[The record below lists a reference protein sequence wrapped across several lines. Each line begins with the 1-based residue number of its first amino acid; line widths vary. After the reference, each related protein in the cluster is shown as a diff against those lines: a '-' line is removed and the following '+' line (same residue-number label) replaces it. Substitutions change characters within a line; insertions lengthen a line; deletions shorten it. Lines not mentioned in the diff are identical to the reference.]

1 MNIAAI
7 ATAPGTGGI
16 AVIRLSGP
24 DAFTIT
30 DRIFRARNRNKT
42 VSTAEAYTM
51 LFGYIIKQTERK
63 EDKNNIN
70 PVLLSSCLENN
81 NNTVASEASQNSQ
94 FSILNSQLVD
104 EVVISIFRAPHSF
117 TGENTVEISCHGSI
131 YIQQEIL
138 RLLIAAGA
146 RMANPGE
153 FTQRAFLNG
162 RLDLSQAEAVAD
174 LINAQSAAAHTI
186 ALNQMRGNFSSKL
199 EELRRQLLHFV
210 SLLEL
215 ELDFGDH
222 DDLEFADRTELNAVA
237 EAIRSQLSRLQ
248 QTFSQ
253 GNAIKNGIPV
263 AIVGETNA
271 GKSTLLNLLVGDNRA
286 IVSDIHG
293 TTRDVIEDTVN
304 INGLTFRFIDTA
316 GIRQTS
322 DIIENMG
329 IERTYEMIERAQIIL
344 WVVDSTNVTEHIEW
358 LAERIM
364 RRTEGKRLIILLN
377 KVDRLNDEELTT
389 LRDWFE
395 PYCPQSRDARL
406 VRPSEKSV
414 KSDERLFSEAK
425 NSESLNPDGKKS
437 FQSVSSVGE
446 KIADINTT
454 SVHFS
459 PRLKTSGSVSSVRYK
474 NNSEIKVTN
483 ILSPCLRGTSE
494 AEGVN
499 NTTSQILEISAKQ
512 NHNTNQLTQLLYE
525 SAQMPDL
532 SAGDIII
539 SNLRHYEALTHALE
553 SIDRVIEGLQMNIP
567 ADFVAQD
574 IREALFHLAEITG
587 GEITTDEVLGNI
599 FAHFCIGK

>member
-51 LFGYIIKQTERK
+51 LFGNIVDEITDNRVQSTDNQTH
-63 EDKNNIN
+63 
-70 PVLLSSCLENN
+70 SSFLIPH
-81 NNTVASEASQNSQ
+81 SS
-94 FSILNSQLVD
+94 FLID
-104 EVVISIFRAPHSF
+104 EVVISVFRAPHSF
-117 TGENTVEISCHGSI
+117 TGENTVEISCHGSV

-146 RMANPGE
+146 RMAGPGE

-271 GKSTLLNLLVGDNRA
+271 GKSTLLNHLVGDNRA

-293 TTRDVIEDTVN
+293 TTRDIIEDTVN

-377 KVDRLNDEELTT
+377 KVDRLNNEELIT
-389 LRDWFE
+389 LREWFE

-425 NSESLNPDGKKS
+425 NSESLNLDGKKS
-437 FQSVSSVGE
+437 FQSVSSVG
-446 KIADINTT
+446 KNLNPDGTRSVN
-454 SVHFS
+454 SVH
-459 PRLKTSGSVSSVRYK
+459 SVHSVREKNNSVGEK
-474 NNSEIKVTN
+474 NNSERNT
-483 ILSPCLRGTSE
+483 SP
-494 AEGVN
+494 
-499 NTTSQILEISAKQ
+499 QIIEISAKQ
-512 NHNTNQLTQLLYE
+512 NHNTEQLTRLLYE

-532 SAGDIII
+532 SSGDIII

-553 SIDRVIEGLQMNIP
+553 SIDRVIDGLQMNIP

>member
-51 LFGYIIKQTERK
+51 LFGYIIKQAERK

-81 NNTVASEASQNSQ
+81 NNTIASEASQNSQ

-104 EVVISIFRAPHSF
+104 EVIVAVFRAPHSF
-117 TGENTVEISCHGSI
+117 TGENTVEISCHGSV

-138 RLLIAAGA
+138 RLLIAASA
-146 RMANPGE
+146 RMAGPGE

-395 PYCPQSRDARL
+395 PYCPQCRDARL

-414 KSDERLFSEAK
+414 KSDERLLAQQE
-425 NSESLNPDGKKS
+425 SESNDKDGEI
-437 FQSVSSVGE
+437 SSV
-446 KIADINTT
+446 
-454 SVHFS
+454 H
-459 PRLKTSGSVSSVRYK
+459 SVSSVRDK
-474 NNSEIKVTN
+474 NNTEIKTAN

-499 NTTSQILEISAKQ
+499 NTSPQILEISAKQ
-512 NHNTNQLTQLLYE
+512 SINTTQLTQLLYE

-553 SIDRVIEGLQMNIP
+553 SIDRVIDGLQMNIP

>member
-81 NNTVASEASQNSQ
+81 NNTIASEASQNSQ

-104 EVVISIFRAPHSF
+104 EVIVAVFRAPHSF
-117 TGENTVEISCHGSI
+117 TGENTVEISCHGSV

-138 RLLIAAGA
+138 RLLISAGA
-146 RMANPGE
+146 RMAGPGE

-389 LRDWFE
+389 LREWFE
-395 PYCPQSRDARL
+395 PYKTTVNRQSPNEANSNSSPVL
-406 VRPSEKSV
+406 GEVPKAEGLTSV
-414 KSDERLFSEAK
+414 DYKQ
-425 NSESLNPDGKKS
+425 NLNPDGDCKPLTVDCR
-437 FQSVSSVGE
+437 Q
-446 KIADINTT
+446 NT
-454 SVHFS
+454 
-459 PRLKTSGSVSSVRYK
+459 
-474 NNSEIKVTN
+474 I
-483 ILSPCLRGTSE
+483 I
-494 AEGVN
+494 
-499 NTTSQILEISAKQ
+499 EISAKQ
-512 NHNTNQLTQLLYE
+512 SINTEQLTQLLYE

>member
-51 LFGYIIKQTERK
+51 LFG
-63 EDKNNIN
+63 NIVDEITDN
-70 PVLLSSCLENN
+70 RVQSTDNDNDVEMQRTASV
-81 NNTVASEASQNSQ
+81 TSEATANSVD
-94 FSILNSQLVD
+94 SVREEKKSVGENIID
-104 EVVISIFRAPHSF
+104 EVVISVFRAPHSF

-138 RLLIAAGA
+138 RLLISAGA

-377 KVDRLNDEELTT
+377 KVDRLNDEELIT
-389 LRDWFE
+389 LRQWFE
-395 PYCPQSRDARL
+395 PYC
-406 VRPSEKSV
+406 PSEKSV

-425 NSESLNPDGKKS
+425 NSESNDKDGEI
-437 FQSVSSVGE
+437 SSV
-446 KIADINTT
+446 N
-454 SVHFS
+454 FS
-459 PRLKTSGSVSSVRYK
+459 TRLKTSGSVSSVREK
-474 NNSEIKVTN
+474 NNSVGEKNNSV
-483 ILSPCLRGTSE
+483 R
-494 AEGVN
+494 
-499 NTTSQILEISAKQ
+499 NTTPQILEISAKQ
-512 NHNTNQLTQLLYE
+512 SINTEQLTRLLYE

-532 SAGDIII
+532 SSGDIII

-553 SIDRVIEGLQMNIP
+553 SIDRVIDGLQMNIP

>member
-1 MNIAAI
+1 KRTIA
-7 ATAPGTGGI
+7 
-16 AVIRLSGP
+16 
-24 DAFTIT
+24 
-30 DRIFRARNRNKT
+30 
-42 VSTAEAYTM
+42 TAEAYTM
-51 LFGYIIKQTERK
+51 LFGNIIDVNRQQSIDNSRDAACCVLSVNDRNTNPNSDCRPSTV
-63 EDKNNIN
+63 DCRHNI
-70 PVLLSSCLENN
+70 
-81 NNTVASEASQNSQ
+81 
-94 FSILNSQLVD
+94 VD
-104 EVVISIFRAPHSF
+104 EVVVAIFRAPHSF

-138 RLLIAAGA
+138 RLLISAGA
-146 RMANPGE
+146 RMAGPGE

-222 DDLEFADRTELNAVA
+222 DDLEFADRTELNSVA
-237 EAIRSQLSRLQ
+237 NEIRSQLTRLQ

-322 DIIENMG
+322 DIIENLG

-344 WVVDSTNVTEHIEW
+344 WVIDSTNVTEHIEW

-364 RRTEGKRLIILLN
+364 RRTQGKRLIILLN
-377 KVDRLNDEELTT
+377 KIDRLNEEELNT
-389 LRDWFE
+389 LRQWFE
-395 PYCPQSRDARL
+395 PYKSTVNSQQSIVNSRDARL

-414 KSDERLFSEAK
+414 KSDERLLAQQE
-425 NSESLNPDGKKS
+425 SESNDNEEKISKKS
-437 FQSVSSVGE
+437 VLSVGD
-446 KIADINTT
+446 KIAGEATANSVNQRSLSLWREN
-454 SVHFS
+454 SVH
-459 PRLKTSGSVSSVRYK
+459 SVREK
-474 NNSEIKVTN
+474 NNSVRE
-483 ILSPCLRGTSE
+483 
-494 AEGVN
+494 
-499 NTTSQILEISAKQ
+499 TTPQILEISAKQ
-512 NHNTNQLTQLLYE
+512 NLNTECLTSLLYE
-525 SAQMPDL
+525 NAQMPDL

-539 SNLRHYEALTHALE
+539 SNLRHYEALTLALD
-553 SIDRVIEGLQMNIP
+553 SIDRVIEGLQMGIP

-574 IREALFHLAEITG
+574 IRQALFHLAEITG

>member
-16 AVIRLSGP
+16 AVIRVSGP

-30 DRIFRARNRNKT
+30 DTIFRARNPKRT
-42 VSTAEAYTM
+42 IATAEAYTM
-51 LFGYIIKQTERK
+51 LFGNIIDVNNGQSTADSRDAACCVLSVNDRK
-63 EDKNNIN
+63 IN
-70 PVLLSSCLENN
+70 PDGDCRPS
-81 NNTVASEASQNSQ
+81 TVDCRHN
-94 FSILNSQLVD
+94 IVD
-104 EVVISIFRAPHSF
+104 EVVVAIFRAPHSF

-138 RLLIAAGA
+138 RLLISAGA
-146 RMANPGE
+146 RMAGPGE

-222 DDLEFADRTELNAVA
+222 DDLEFADRTELNSVA
-237 EAIRSQLSRLQ
+237 NEIRTQLTRLQ

-322 DIIENMG
+322 DIIENLG

-344 WVVDSTNVTEHIEW
+344 WVIDSTNVTEHIEW

-364 RRTEGKRLIILLN
+364 RRTQGKRLIILLN
-377 KVDRLNDEELTT
+377 KIDRLNEEELTT
-389 LRDWFE
+389 LRQWFE
-395 PYCPQSRDARL
+395 PYKSTVNSQQSIVNSRDAACCVL
-406 VRPSEKSV
+406 SV
-414 KSDERLFSEAK
+414 NDRKT
-425 NSESLNPDGKKS
+425 NPDGDYCPS
-437 FQSVSSVGE
+437 TV
-446 KIADINTT
+446 D
-454 SVHFS
+454 
-459 PRLKTSGSVSSVRYK
+459 
-474 NNSEIKVTN
+474 
-483 ILSPCLRGTSE
+483 C
-494 AEGVN
+494 
-499 NTTSQILEISAKQ
+499 QILEISAKQ
-512 NHNTNQLTQLLYE
+512 NLNTECLTSLLYE
-525 SAQMPDL
+525 NAQMPDL

-539 SNLRHYEALTHALE
+539 SNLRHYEALTLALD

-574 IREALFHLAEITG
+574 IRQALFHLAEITG

>member
-51 LFGYIIKQTERK
+51 LFGNIVDEITDNRVQSTDNQTH
-63 EDKNNIN
+63 
-70 PVLLSSCLENN
+70 SSFLIPH
-81 NNTVASEASQNSQ
+81 SS
-94 FSILNSQLVD
+94 FLID
-104 EVVISIFRAPHSF
+104 EVVVAIFRAPHSF
-117 TGENTVEISCHGSI
+117 TGENTVEISCHGSV

-146 RMANPGE
+146 RMAGPGE

-162 RLDLSQAEAVAD
+162 HLDLSQAEAVAD

-389 LRDWFE
+389 LREWFE
-395 PYCPQSRDARL
+395 PYKTTVNRQSPNEANSNSSPVL
-406 VRPSEKSV
+406 GEVPKAEGLTSV
-414 KSDERLFSEAK
+414 DCRQ
-425 NSESLNPDGKKS
+425 NLNPDGDCKPSTFCDKREQPS
-437 FQSVSSVGE
+437 LLE
-446 KIADINTT
+446 L
-454 SVHFS
+454 
-459 PRLKTSGSVSSVRYK
+459 P
-474 NNSEIKVTN
+474 
-483 ILSPCLRGTSE
+483 SE
-494 AEGVN
+494 AKITTEGSNVDCRQ
-499 NTTSQILEISAKQ
+499 NTIIEISAKQ
-512 NHNTNQLTQLLYE
+512 SINTEQLTRLLYE

-532 SAGDIII
+532 SSGDIII

-553 SIDRVIEGLQMNIP
+553 SIDRVIDGLQMNIP

>member
-51 LFGYIIKQTERK
+51 LFG
-63 EDKNNIN
+63 NIVSTLN
-70 PVLLSSCLENN
+70 S
-81 NNTVASEASQNSQ
+81 SEANIIASAATADSVDSVRSVREEKKSVGEN
-94 FSILNSQLVD
+94 IID
-104 EVVISIFRAPHSF
+104 EVVISVFRAPHSF
-117 TGENTVEISCHGSI
+117 TGENTVEISCHGSV

-146 RMANPGE
+146 RMAGPGE

-222 DDLEFADRTELNAVA
+222 DDLEFADRTELNTVA

-322 DIIENMG
+322 DIIENLG

-377 KVDRLNDEELTT
+377 KIDRLNDEELTT
-389 LRDWFE
+389 LREWFE
-395 PYCPQSRDARL
+395 PYCPQCRDARL

-414 KSDERLFSEAK
+414 KSNERLFSEAK

-446 KIADINTT
+446 KIADDINTT
-454 SVHFS
+454 SVN
-459 PRLKTSGSVSSVRYK
+459 SVPSVREK
-474 NNSEIKVTN
+474 NNSE
-483 ILSPCLRGTSE
+483 R
-494 AEGVN
+494 
-499 NTTSQILEISAKQ
+499 NTTPQILEISAKQ
-512 NHNTNQLTQLLYE
+512 NQNTTQLTQLLYE

-539 SNLRHYEALTHALE
+539 SNLRHYEALTHALD
-553 SIDRVIEGLQMNIP
+553 SIDRVINGLQTNIP
-567 ADFVAQD
+567 ADFV
-574 IREALFHLAEITG
+574 G
-587 GEITTDEVLGNI
+587 GDFAACDFGKVEEGFADVLGYEVGWD
-599 FAHFCIGK
+599 IGL

>member
-16 AVIRLSGP
+16 AVIRISGP

-30 DRIFRARNRNKT
+30 DTIFRARNPKRT
-42 VSTAEAYTM
+42 IATAEAYTM
-51 LFGYIIKQTERK
+51 LFGNIIDVNRQQSTDNSR
-63 EDKNNIN
+63 DAACCVLSVNDRNTNPNGDCRPSTVDCRHNI
-70 PVLLSSCLENN
+70 
-81 NNTVASEASQNSQ
+81 
-94 FSILNSQLVD
+94 VD
-104 EVVISIFRAPHSF
+104 EVVVAIFRAPHSF
-117 TGENTVEISCHGSI
+117 TGENTVEISCHGSV

-138 RLLIAAGA
+138 RLLISAGA
-146 RMANPGE
+146 RMAGPGE

-222 DDLEFADRTELNAVA
+222 DDLEFADRTELNSVA
-237 EAIRSQLSRLQ
+237 NEIRTQLTRLQ

-322 DIIENMG
+322 DIIENLG

-344 WVVDSTNVTEHIEW
+344 WVIDSTNVTEHIEW

-364 RRTEGKRLIILLN
+364 RRTQGKRLIILLN
-377 KVDRLNDEELTT
+377 KIDRLNEEELTT
-389 LRDWFE
+389 LRQWFE
-395 PYCPQSRDARL
+395 PYCPQSKDARI

-414 KSDERLFSEAK
+414 KSNERLFSEAK

-446 KIADINTT
+446 NSNPDGDCRPLTVDCRQNT
-454 SVHFS
+454 
-459 PRLKTSGSVSSVRYK
+459 
-474 NNSEIKVTN
+474 
-483 ILSPCLRGTSE
+483 
-494 AEGVN
+494 
-499 NTTSQILEISAKQ
+499 ILEISAKQ
-512 NHNTNQLTQLLYE
+512 NLNTEYLTSLLYE
-525 SAQMPDL
+525 NAQMPDL

-539 SNLRHYEALTHALE
+539 SNLRHYEALTLALA
-553 SIDRVIEGLQMNIP
+553 SIDRVIEGLQANIP

-574 IREALFHLAEITG
+574 IRQALFHLAEITG

>member
-51 LFGYIIKQTERK
+51 LFG
-63 EDKNNIN
+63 NIVDEITDN
-70 PVLLSSCLENN
+70 RVQSTDNDNDVEMQRTASA
-81 NNTVASEASQNSQ
+81 TSEATQNS
-94 FSILNSQLVD
+94 SPKLGEVSKTEGYVNSQLID
-104 EVVISIFRAPHSF
+104 EVVISVFRAPHSF
-117 TGENTVEISCHGSI
+117 TGENTVEISCHGSV

-146 RMANPGE
+146 RMAGPGE

-329 IERTYEMIERAQIIL
+329 IERTYEMISRAQIIL

-377 KVDRLNDEELTT
+377 KVDRLNDEELIT
-389 LRDWFE
+389 LRQWFE
-395 PYCPQSRDARL
+395 P
-406 VRPSEKSV
+406 
-414 KSDERLFSEAK
+414 F
-425 NSESLNPDGKKS
+425 
-437 FQSVSSVGE
+437 
-446 KIADINTT
+446 NTT
-454 SVHFS
+454 TV
-459 PRLKTSGSVSSVRYK
+459 
-474 NNSEIKVTN
+474 
-483 ILSPCLRGTSE
+483 
-494 AEGVN
+494 
-499 NTTSQILEISAKQ
+499 EISAKKAL
-512 NHNTNQLTQLLYE
+512 NTEQLTRLLYE
-525 SAQMPDL
+525 NAQMPDL